1 MNTKDN
7 PDKSSPDLGGPDL
20 APCFAALRSELAG
33 IDTPRCVEKELLQA
47 FNRQFA
53 AASSPRRRWYHALSL
68 PQWGTAGAL
77 CSLTVVVLLLAQSPH
92 QAVTVS
98 GQPLVGFD
106 NGAAFVALDSLE
118 RIEAE
123 PGAQLIEAD
132 MPRSALASLGVTLS
146 PENADDTVRAEML
159 VAADGHPLAVRL
171 SSTH

>member
-7 PDKSSPDLGGPDL
+7 PDKSGPDLAGPDL

-53 AASSPRRRWYHALSL
+53 SSPRRRWYHALSL

-77 CSLTVVVLLLAQSPH
+77 CSLTAVVLLLAQSPH
-92 QAVTVS
+92 QAVSVRS
-98 GQPLVGFD
+98 QPLVSFD
-106 NGAAFVALDSLE
+106 NGGAFVALDSLE

-123 PGAQLIEAD
+123 PDAQLVEAEV
-132 MPRSALASLGVTLS
+132 PRTALAPLGVPVS
-146 PENADDTVRAEML
+146 PDNAADTVRAEML

-171 SSTH
+171 SSTN

>member
-1 MNTKDN
+1 MDTQDK
-7 PDKSSPDLGGPDL
+7 PDRL

-33 IDTPRCVEKELLQA
+33 LDTPRCVEKELMQA
-47 FNRQFA
+47 LTRQFA
-53 AASSPRRRWYHALSL
+53 PTKRWYHALSL

-98 GQPLVGFD
+98 GPPLVGFD
-106 NGAAFVALDSLE
+106 DGAPFVALDSLE

-123 PGAQLIEAD
+123 PDAQLVEAD
-132 MPRSALASLGVTLS
+132 VPRSALAPLGVPVS
-146 PENADDTVRAEML
+146 PDNAADTVRAEML

-171 SSTH
+171 SSTY

>member
-1 MNTKDN
+1 MDTQDN
-7 PDKSSPDLGGPDL
+7 PDALV
-20 APCFAALRSELAG
+20 PCFAALRAELAG
-33 IDTPRCVEKELLQA
+33 LDTPRCVEKELMQA
-47 FNRQFA
+47 FTRQFA
-53 AASSPRRRWYHALSL
+53 PKKRWYQSLSL

-77 CSLTVVVLLLAQSPH
+77 CSLTVVVLLLAQWPH

-106 NGAAFVALDSLE
+106 NGAAFVALDSLD

-171 SSTH
+171 SSTN